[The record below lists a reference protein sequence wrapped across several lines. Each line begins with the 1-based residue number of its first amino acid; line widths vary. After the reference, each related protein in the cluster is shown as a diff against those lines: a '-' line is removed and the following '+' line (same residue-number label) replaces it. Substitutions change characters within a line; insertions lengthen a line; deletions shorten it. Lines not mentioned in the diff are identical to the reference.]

1 MLDLETFVGPVLG
14 SIIRETVRWLIEIG
28 VIR

>member
-1 MLDLETFVGPVLG
+1 MLDLEMFVGPLLG
-14 SIIRETVRWLIEIG
+14 SIIREAVRWLIEIG